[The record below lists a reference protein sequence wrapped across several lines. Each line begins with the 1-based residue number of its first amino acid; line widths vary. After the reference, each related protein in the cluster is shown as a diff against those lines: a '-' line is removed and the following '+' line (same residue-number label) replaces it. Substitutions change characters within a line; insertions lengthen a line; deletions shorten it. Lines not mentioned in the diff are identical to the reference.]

1 MKSGLSMREKGGGE
15 TGGRTKQMA
24 VWLSVGVNHDRRGPQ
39 QKSGESLPT
48 IFYFYFI
55 YFLAGPRCLSSYQV
69 DKLANKKQSKAGTIL
84 YVYPNFFYSFLSI
97 FLFPIE

>member
-55 YFLAGPRCLSSYQV
+55 
-69 DKLANKKQSKAGTIL
+69 
-84 YVYPNFFYSFLSI
+84 FFFGWPSL
-97 FLFPIE
+97 LVVVPGR